1 MNIEITGQVRDH
13 AETIEVTVEGMAA
26 VAVMEEDL
34 VQVLALEHMLI
45 REAGAELEII
55 ANENTIIL

>member
-13 AETIEVTVEGMAA
+13 AETIEVTVEGMA
-26 VAVMEEDL
+26 VMEEGL

-55 ANENTIIL
+55 ANGNTIIL